1 MAARPIPL
9 RAASAG
15 ASLPAWLV
23 QVRAEQEH
31 VRRVRASAS
40 AYAIASGARAASPAA
55 KRGRTARA
63 AGAVAVALPSLDMVN
78 VALQDA
84 AFSDFEA
91 SQSEAAFRQAGV
103 VAPPDSLTGETPL
116 DFGEGF

>member
-1 MAARPIPL
+1 
-9 RAASAG
+9 
-15 ASLPAWLV
+15 
-23 QVRAEQEH
+23 
-31 VRRVRASAS
+31 
-40 AYAIASGARAASPAA
+40 
-55 KRGRTARA
+55 
-63 AGAVAVALPSLDMVN
+63 MVN